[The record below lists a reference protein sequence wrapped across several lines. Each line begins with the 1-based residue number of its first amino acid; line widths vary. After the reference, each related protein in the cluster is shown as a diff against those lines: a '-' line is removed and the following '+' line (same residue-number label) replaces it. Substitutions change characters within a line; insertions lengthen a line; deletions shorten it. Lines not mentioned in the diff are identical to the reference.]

1 MLYVNDSSVGDHSR
15 SDSDFSESDISVDGD
30 GDPLLN
36 EMVNDIRYRGSR
48 PKPFPAEIVTDTE
61 NCNYLNDIAICIL
74 LGIFVLLFLLFT
86 SHRECSPCSNKRACL
101 NILLSQQT
109 HYNKYTLI
117 LSFFP
122 QASPTLSASSP
133 LPPPS

>member
-1 MLYVNDSSVGDHSR
+1 MLDTYTSGVGDHSR

-36 EMVNDIRYRGSR
+36 EMVNDLRHRGSR

-86 SHRECSPCSNKRACL
+86 SHRECSPCSNKHAFV
-101 NILLSQQT
+101 S
-109 HYNKYTLI
+109 
-117 LSFFP
+117 
-122 QASPTLSASSP
+122 
-133 LPPPS
+133 